1 MTTMEKF
8 QAGIER
14 FLVPIA
20 AKLNS
25 QRHICAVREV
35 R

>member
-25 QRHICAVREV
+25 QSNIC
-35 R
+35 